1 MKLEKMVKA
10 IFITAFV
17 GILLSIIGYIAA
29 AAFLINNPE
38 AIGGWFRRLLGL

>member
-17 GILLSIIGYIAA
+17 GILLSFIGYIAV

-38 AIGGWFRRLLGL
+38 EIGEWFRRLLGM